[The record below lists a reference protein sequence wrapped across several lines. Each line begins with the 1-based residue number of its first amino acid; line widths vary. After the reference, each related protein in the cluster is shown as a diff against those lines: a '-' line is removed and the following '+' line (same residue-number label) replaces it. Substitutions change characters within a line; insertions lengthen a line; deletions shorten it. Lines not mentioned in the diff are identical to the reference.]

1 MDRNRR
7 LDNKVNGLESS
18 LQQSNDLVTQLRHE
32 LNLKTDLL
40 HAYTDNEIEAAEDSE
55 EEVAVAEF
63 EASSSIHTIKDA
75 GAFRGKRSMLAAAN
89 VILMQRKVKHL
100 QEDNKKLQEDA
111 TELAKEA
118 FACEEKEV
126 KLVSDAVKHLTEA
139 NVKLSTMN
147 VEYHTKAAESLRQ
160 KEEITHLLAKVC
172 DLQANVKK
180 SSSEN
185 AEMQAQLEVYKE
197 TQDELTSELAD
208 FKEKYREIVDLLHDT
223 QEELKSRKRSYV
235 GMGTHKLSEM
245 FSLSPDKKTKGSFLG
260 EPSSLQSEIHRSLKS
275 SKHASKKHSNV
286 ASAKLDSASD
296 FSDSDM
302 DIISTTGGMRG
313 PARVYSRAFSTYK
326 SATANKML
334 HGCCDSSSSPV
345 TINAKRLYQPG
356 TGSSLEAHPPESERP
371 RYDVIDNLK

>member
-7 LDNKVNGLESS
+7 LDNKVSGLESS
-18 LQQSNDLVTQLRHE
+18 LQQSNDLITQLRHE

-55 EEVAVAEF
+55 EEVAAAEF

-223 QEELKSRKRSYV
+223 QEELKSRKRSYH

-245 FSLSPDKKTKGSFLG
+245 FSLSPDKKNKSSFLD

-275 SKHASKKHSNV
+275 SKHASKKHSKV

-296 FSDSDM
+296 FSDSDL
-302 DIISTTGGMRG
+302 DIMSATGGMRG

-334 HGCCDSSSSPV
+334 HGGGDNSSSPLSV
-345 TINAKRLYQPG
+345 NEKRLYQPG
-356 TGSSLEAHPPESERP
+356 LGSSLETHPPVSEQH
-371 RYDVIDNLK
+371 RYNLINTSN